1 MIVPWLIIGS
11 VLADEV
17 DLLEDV
23 SLLEDTVEESRFAWS
38 TDHEWKPLRLY
49 RPLKAVT
56 STWNGRL
63 LVMDDMG
70 IIHRMRADGSWEVVY
85 DEEAEVINEE
95 DLLLDLESSISEQW
109 DEQDEPS
116 YDDDSEEEVE
126 PEALSNEWEAAIDD
140 PLLIQGFLED
150 VYTIWTDEKSPLV
163 FACSK
168 DGCLRSTDNGDHW
181 VEMSNL
187 PPAVDFSILNG
198 VYVAATPVGMWVS
211 IDSGR
216 SWKRQLDIPQDLLVH
231 SLTMHKDFLVAG
243 TSSGIWSTIDGLRW
257 SEMRAE
263 GFDDVEFTEL
273 MLTIDN
279 QLWAMSALGFLV
291 SEDLANQFSVQPTQL
306 FFNQLVEDE
315 WNGGVLAFSDNMVWE
330 TQDMGLSWAPLAEG
344 LPPTQIE
351 DAEAWKGSFV
361 IATEQGGYYLSQ
373 SVEKEVP
380 DVVADTAVQDVD
392 VEVLIEAG
400 TTELD
405 QQMSE
410 LSVEKATRL
419 LRWVPTVSVTY
430 DYGHDRSITVNY
442 DSQSSLAT
450 EQIPWKVVTNMCF
463 GNCQTA
469 STDVGFSNLTDDV
482 MVVGNNVYR
491 SDLGGVVPA
500 ASNVS
505 LALHEM
511 RRSRTQRII
520 DLYSVAV
527 RLDQQKRLLLKAP
540 LAEQVRHQIEQEEVA
555 AYLDLYTDGI
565 YYSVLKTKE

>member
-1 MIVPWLIIGS
+1 MIVPWLS
-11 VLADEV
+11 LTLVFAEELEVLDEV
-17 DLLEDV
+17 F
-23 SLLEDTVEESRFAWS
+23 LEDTVEATRFSWAS
-38 TDHEWKPLRLY
+38 DHEWKPLRLY

-56 STWNGRL
+56 ATWNGRL

-85 DEEAEVINEE
+85 DEDAESINEE

-109 DEQDEPS
+109 DEQDAPS
-116 YDDDSEEEVE
+116 YDDDDEEIE
-126 PEALSNEWEAAIDD
+126 PDDLSNEWESAIDD

-150 VYTIWTDEKSPLV
+150 VFTIWTDEKSPLV

-181 VEMSNL
+181 TEMVNL
-187 PPAVDFSILNG
+187 PPSVDFSILDG
-198 VYVAATPVGMWVS
+198 VYAAATPVGLWIS
-211 IDSGR
+211 QDDGR
-216 SWKRQLDIPQDLLVH
+216 SWKRQLDVPQDILVH

-243 TSSGIWSTIDGLRW
+243 TSSGIWSSIDGVHW

-291 SEDLANQFSVQPTQL
+291 SEDLANQFSVQPTQI
-306 FFNQLVEDE
+306 FFNKLVEDE

-330 TQDMGLSWAPLAEG
+330 TQDMGISWAPLSEG
-344 LPPTQIE
+344 LPPTLIE
-351 DAEAWKGSFV
+351 DAETWKGSFV

-373 SVEKEVP
+373 SVEEDVP
-380 DVVADTAVQDVD
+380 DLVADTGVQDVD

-405 QQMSE
+405 RQMAE
-410 LSVEKATRL
+410 LSVEKATKL
-419 LRWVPTVSVTY
+419 LRWVPTLAVTY

-442 DSQSSLAT
+442 DSQSSLGT
-450 EQIPWKVVTNMCF
+450 EQIPWKIVTNLCF

-505 LALHEM
+505 LTLHEM

-527 RLDQQKRLLLKAP
+527 RLEQQKRLLLKAP
-540 LAEQVRHQIEQEEVA
+540 LAEQVRHQIEQDEVA

-565 YYSVLKTKE
+565 YYNVLKAKE